1 MEQTSPGAEESEETM
16 IETKAQCPQCRDTGW
31 YGDCGPGMAG
41 NNEYQR
47 CECQPATDYGPVE
60 RDPRRAVACVNACAG
75 MDPARLGA
83 FIEAAEDFVEGAVDA
98 KESAYANFYLALAAL
113 LGEEAKP

>member
-1 MEQTSPGAEESEETM
+1 M

-83 FIEAAEDFVEGAVDA
+83 FIETAEAAKRAISDQDCKEAKDFDR
-98 KESAYANFYLALAAL
+98 ALAAL